1 MRLPHM
7 TTWTKILILISC
19 FYLIYRIFDWLE
31 QRGGREGFTGDQIW
45 NEFTFKTGPDIY
57 DDFYASI
64 YDQLVYSGFK
74 TQYEIGEIVNKTT
87 PTTQSKLLDVG
98 CGTGHHV
105 AEWVALTG
113 GGETSAIGMD
123 SSIAMIDQAKKNYPD
138 YDFQVK
144 DALQDG
150 AYQPNSFTHI
160 TCLYFTFYYW
170 APNEQEIFLQNAMRW
185 LKSGGFLILHLVN
198 PEQFDPILPPANP
211 LLLISPQKYSPKRIT
226 TSTIHFE
233 GGMYTAEFV
242 PGTPAKFVEKMSPTS
257 SPTNTRKQEHIL
269 HLEPIPETLRRITDM
284 GFNTVGQVDLV
295 HCQYE
300 YQYLYIFQKP

>member
-1 MRLPHM
+1 M

-233 GGMYTAEFV
+233 GGTYTAEFV

-257 SPTNTRKQEHIL
+257 APTNTRKQEHIL